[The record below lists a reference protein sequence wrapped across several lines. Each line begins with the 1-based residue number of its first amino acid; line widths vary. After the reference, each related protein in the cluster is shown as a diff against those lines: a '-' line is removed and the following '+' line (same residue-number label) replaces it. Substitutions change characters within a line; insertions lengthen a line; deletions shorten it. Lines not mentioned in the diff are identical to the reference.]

1 MLRLENP
8 TLVVSLL
15 FDRHFGS
22 VHSDPV
28 KPSKEALSELVTATQ
43 RRFIF
48 LYGLSLCEIAL
59 VQFSEPVSPLSF
71 LSFRPPLRLIYSFR
85 VCLRTAKPRKRKG
98 KEGRRQSRNRRQLGV
113 FPPSRSLPSVQV
125 PRNPFEFPE
134 CLLDRWFLV
143 APSIAPAQKE
153 GIGRHEIVDQAR
165 KVGGQ
170 FISQTQL
177 KIHKCPVLQQMSK
190 MTRFTLQC
198 PQVFGSTQWKIG

>member
-28 KPSKEALSELVTATQ
+28 KPGKEALSELVTATQ

-71 LSFRPPLRLIYSFR
+71 LPPSPPSHLLISSLSENGKTEKKERKGRQETKSKSETTWRVSSFKVPPL
-85 VCLRTAKPRKRKG
+85 CTGTAKPLR
-98 KEGRRQSRNRRQLGV
+98 
-113 FPPSRSLPSVQV
+113 V
-125 PRNPFEFPE
+125 PR
-134 CLLDRWFLV
+134 
-143 APSIAPAQKE
+143 
-153 GIGRHEIVDQAR
+153 
-165 KVGGQ
+165 
-170 FISQTQL
+170 
-177 KIHKCPVLQQMSK
+177 MS
-190 MTRFTLQC
+190 
-198 PQVFGSTQWKIG
+198 P

>member
-8 TLVVSLL
+8 MLVVSLL

-43 RRFIF
+43 RRRFIF

-113 FPPSRSLPSVQV
+113 FPPSRSLPSLYRYRETPSSSQNVSLIDG
-125 PRNPFEFPE
+125 FWLHH
-134 CLLDRWFLV
+134 LLHLRRKKESGDMKLIRRGRSEGNSFLRR
-143 APSIAPAQKE
+143 S
-153 GIGRHEIVDQAR
+153 
-165 KVGGQ
+165 
-170 FISQTQL
+170 
-177 KIHKCPVLQQMSK
+177 
-190 MTRFTLQC
+190 
-198 PQVFGSTQWKIG
+198 